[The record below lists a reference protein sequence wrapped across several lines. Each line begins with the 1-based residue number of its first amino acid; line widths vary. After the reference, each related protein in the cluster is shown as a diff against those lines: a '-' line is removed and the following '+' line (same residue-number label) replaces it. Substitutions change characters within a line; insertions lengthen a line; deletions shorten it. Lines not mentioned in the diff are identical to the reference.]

1 MEDGMSLTRPN
12 KTNIPLWQDTHKRQ
26 ILAQFIFAVL
36 VIVIVSLLYG
46 NIIDSLSEIGMIPS
60 FRFLR
65 MDSNI
70 DISESIISVDNT
82 SSNLRLIVSGFLN
95 TISISFLAIIF
106 STILGLIIALC
117 RLSTNY
123 LINKLAVIYIEI
135 IRNIPLLLLLLIWY
149 RAFFLKLPG
158 IKEAIIFGKTLQEGG
173 QTQLSFSL
181 SNRGIS
187 MAWLR
192 PSDHFT
198 PFLVCMAIA
207 FVVAVALGIFLKHRE
222 NHTGKEQRI
231 ILFPFLLFIGLSL
244 ISYALLPN
252 AALQKDIPVLGKF
265 NISGG
270 LHITAEW
277 FSLFSGLILYTSA
290 FIAEIFRAGIQ
301 GIPKGQIEAARSLG
315 LSHMKTIRLVIIPQA
330 KVVII
335 PPLTSQYLGVAK
347 NTSLG
352 VAIGFPD
359 LFAITGT
366 IINQSGRALEMIIL
380 VMAIYLILSLLTSLI
395 MNLYNSRIQIK
406 ER

>member
-1 MEDGMSLTRPN
+1 MEVRMQSDN
-12 KTNIPLWQDTHKRQ
+12 KSIPLWQDKYKRQ
-26 ILAQFIFAVL
+26 RLSQFIFAL
-36 VIVIVSLLYG
+36 VVIILAALIYG
-46 NIIDSLSEIGMIPS
+46 NIVDSLSEIGMIPS
-60 FRFLR
+60 LKFLR
-65 MDSNI
+65 MVGNI
-70 DISESIISVDNT
+70 DIGESVIEVSNT
-82 SSNLRLIVSGFLN
+82 SSNLRMLAAGFLN

-117 RLSTNY
+117 RLSSNWI
-123 LINKLAVIYIEI
+123 LNKLAVIYIEI

-149 RAFFLKLPG
+149 RAFFLRLPG
-158 IKEAIIFGKTLQEGG
+158 IKTGIMAGERLGAHGEQL
-173 QTQLSFSL
+173 LSFSL

-187 MAWLR
+187 MTWFK
-192 PSDHFT
+192 PNEHFK
-198 PFLVCMAIA
+198 PWLVCLFIA
-207 FVVAVALGIFLKHRE
+207 FACAIVLYLFLKRREKLTAKEQHTILYPVLAFLAVATLSYF
-222 NHTGKEQRI
+222 
-231 ILFPFLLFIGLSL
+231 ILPH
-244 ISYALLPN
+244 
-252 AALQKDIPVLGKF
+252 AALTKEIPVMGKF

-270 LHITAEW
+270 LHVTAEW

-330 KVVII
+330 KVVVI

-366 IINQSGRALEMIIL
+366 IINQTGRALEMIML
-380 VMAIYLILSLLTSLI
+380 VMAIYLGLSLLTSLV
-395 MNLYNSRIQIK
+395 MNIYNKRVQIK

>member
-1 MEDGMSLTRPN
+1 
-12 KTNIPLWQDTHKRQ
+12 
-26 ILAQFIFAVL
+26 
-36 VIVIVSLLYG
+36 
-46 NIIDSLSEIGMIPS
+46 
-60 FRFLR
+60 

-380 VMAIYLILSLLTSLI
+380 VMAIYLTLSLLTSLI